1 MEKHNLFHTVLILN
15 LLFLKEFHAPY
26 ISLIGMGKRKTKII
40 VTRIILVLD
49 PWSNRSSLSGHVIWI
64 ERNCLLSLGIMF
76 VFYYHCCI

>member
-40 VTRIILVLD
+40 VRSFCFWILGQID
-49 PWSNRSSLSGHVIWI
+49 
-64 ERNCLLSLGIMF
+64 LLSLVMLFGLKET
-76 VFYYHCCI
+76 VF